1 MQNKFGYPTSLI
13 MPGSF
18 EIENHF
24 YIKVLNAQLHSMV
37 GYFMNLENTRIINR
51 YCHLN
56 PQVTGETLLT
66 ILQYQPKYLRWA
78 GADLFHVT
86 TERGHRKM
94 LVVETN
100 SCPSGQKSMPLVD
113 ESMEMG
119 GYQQLLQRTFI
130 PLLKQKKRLPPGCLA
145 VIYDKNYMEASG
157 YAAALAEL
165 MHEPVYLAG
174 FYDGDPDPSVRFAQ
188 GGVME
193 VRDAK
198 GEWQS
203 VRAAFRYVTQR
214 PWNRIPVETRTLLFN
229 PIIACLAGGRN
240 KLVAA
245 KAYELYNADLAG
257 LGLKINTPETI
268 LDVFFDEI
276 PLWVHRFGGHAVVK
290 NPYSNAGQGIYTI
303 TNERE
308 LDDFMGTEQRYQ
320 KFIVQSLIGNSQ
332 WSTNGSEGKFYHV
345 GTVPTKR
352 NNIYVADVRM
362 MVSSGAEGFRPVAIY
377 ARRAEKPLESRITEG
392 SRSWEMLGTNL
403 SYRKEDGTWGSDIS
417 RLKLMDRKD
426 FNMLGISL
434 DNLIDGFIQT
444 VLAMIAIDKMAINLM
459 GTKGKF
465 KRKLFYSL
473 NSDEQLLNEI
483 LIS

>member
-1 MQNKFGYPTSLI
+1 MQKKFGYPTSLI

-18 EIENHF
+18 EIEDHF

-37 GYFMNLENTRIINR
+37 CYFMNLENSRIINR

-56 PQVTGETLLT
+56 PQVSEEALASVIG
-66 ILQYQPKYLRWA
+66 YQPKYLRWA

-100 SCPSGQKSMPLVD
+100 SSPSGQKSMPLVD
-113 ESMEMG
+113 ESQEMG

-130 PLLKQKKRLPPGCLA
+130 PLLQKKRLPAGALA

-157 YAAALAEL
+157 YAAVLAEL
-165 MHEPVYLAG
+165 MKEPVYLAG
-174 FYDGDPDPSVRFAQ
+174 FYDGDDDPPVRFTHS
-188 GGVME
+188 GVME
-193 VRDAK
+193 VRDDA
-198 GEWQS
+198 GEWHAI
-203 VRAAFRYVTQR
+203 RAAYRYVTQR
-214 PWNRIPVETRTLLFN
+214 PWNRIPIETKTLIFN

-245 KAYELYNADLAG
+245 KAYDMYNAELAP

-276 PLWVHRFGGHAVVK
+276 PLWVQKFGGHAVVK

-308 LDDFMGTEQRYQ
+308 LAAFMNTEQRYQ

-332 WSTNGSEGKFYHV
+332 WSTTGSDGKFYHV
-345 GTVPTKR
+345 GTVPTNR
-352 NNIYVADVRM
+352 DNIYVADIRM
-362 MVSSGAEGFRPVAIY
+362 MVSGGAEGFRPVAIY
-377 ARRAEKPLESRITEG
+377 ARRAQKPLESRITE
-392 SRSWEMLGTNL
+392 SSQSWDMLGTNL
-403 SYRKEDGTWGSDIS
+403 SFKKEDGTWGSDIN

-434 DNLIDGFIQT
+434 DNLIDGFIQS
-444 VLAMIAIDKMAINLM
+444 VLAVIAIDKMAANLM
-459 GTKGKF
+459 GAKGKF
-465 KRKLFYSL
+465 KKKLFYSL
-473 NSDEQLLNEI
+473 NSDAELLNEI
-483 LIS
+483 MS

>member
-1 MQNKFGYPTSLI
+1 MQKRFGYPTSLI
-13 MPGSF
+13 MPGSY
-18 EIENHF
+18 ELEDHF
-24 YIKVLNAQLHSMV
+24 YVKVLNAQLHSMV
-37 GYFMNLENTRIINR
+37 GYFMNLENSRIINR

-56 PQVTGETLLT
+56 PQVQEGILLDV
-66 ILQYQPKYLRWA
+66 LQYQPKYLRWA

-100 SCPSGQKSMPLVD
+100 SSPSGQKSMPLLD
-113 ESMEMG
+113 ESREMG
-119 GYQQLLQRTFI
+119 GYEQLLRRTFI
-130 PLLKQKKRLPPGCLA
+130 PLLKQKRRLPAGGLA

-157 YAAALAEL
+157 YAAVLAEL
-165 MHEPVYLAG
+165 MNEPVYLAG
-174 FYDGDPDPSVRFAQ
+174 FYEGDDDPPVWFTH

-193 VRDAK
+193 VRDSEGA
-198 GEWQS
+198 WHS
-203 VRAAFRYVTQR
+203 IRAAYRYVTQR
-214 PWNRIPVETRTLLFN
+214 PWNRIPVETKTLVFN

-240 KLVAA
+240 KLIAA
-245 KAYELYNADLAG
+245 KAYELYNAELAG
-257 LGLKINTPETI
+257 LGLKVNTPETI

-276 PLWVHRFGGHAVVK
+276 PLWVQRFGGHAVVK

-308 LDDFMGTEQRYQ
+308 LEAFMQTEQRYQ

-332 WSTNGSEGKFYHV
+332 WSTTGSDGKFYHV
-345 GTVPTKR
+345 GTVPSKR
-352 NNIYVADVRM
+352 NNIYVADIRM
-362 MVSSGAEGFRPVAIY
+362 MVSGGPEGFKPVAIY
-377 ARRAEKPLESRITEG
+377 ARRAAKPLESRITDT

-403 SYRKEDGTWGSDIS
+403 SYRKEDGTWGSDIT

-444 VLAMIAIDKMAINLM
+444 VLAVIAIDKMAINLM
-459 GTKGKF
+459 TTKGKF
-465 KRKLFYSL
+465 KKKLFYSL
-473 NSDEQLLNEI
+473 NSDEELLHEI
-483 LIS
+483 MS